1 MRKGNVLFLED
12 SDLIR
17 GQSEFSFSTVVS
29 GSRDQIATSDLV
41 IAGNKVIKNR
51 FFHTGIIVPQV
62 NDVPGPLD
70 RSVFSNWETLKREA
84 GAYEDRINNRIN
96 EILVVIHKAFD
107 VEDTKYNWYF
117 QDAPEGGM
125 GEIYVP
131 QSDEDEVSYN
141 YQPSKW
147 SRNLIDSGIWDYKNG
162 FPKKFFFMKNE
173 EIEAYIRAEITKAQ
187 ENEARKKKSAKER
200 AAAKKAAKEK
210 ALSKLSEEERKL
222 LGLAD

>member
-12 SDLIR
+12 SDLVR
-17 GQSEFSFSTVVS
+17 GQSEFSFSTV
-29 GSRDQIATSDLV
+29 ASDARQHIQMADIV
-41 IAGNKVIKNR
+41 IAGDRVIKNR
-51 FFHTGIIVPQV
+51 YSHNGLIVPQV
-62 NDVPGPLD
+62 DNVPGPLD
-70 RSVFSNWETLKREA
+70 RSVFSNWEILKREA
-84 GAYEDRINNRIN
+84 GAYEDRINSRIS

-117 QDAPEGGM
+117 HDAVEGGM

-131 QSDEDEVSYN
+131 QSDNEEISYN
-141 YQPSKW
+141 YQPAKW
-147 SRNLIDSGIWDYKNG
+147 SPTLIENSIWDYKNG

-173 EIEAYIRAEITKAQ
+173 EIEAYIRAEIAKAQ
-187 ENEARKKKSAKER
+187 ENDARKKKSAKER

>member
-84 GAYEDRINNRIN
+84 GAYEDRINNRIS
-96 EILVVIHKAFD
+96 EILTVIHKAFD
-107 VEDTKYNWYF
+107 VEDSIYNWYF
-117 QDAPEGGM
+117 QNAPEGGM
-125 GEIYVP
+125 GEIYLP

-141 YQPSKW
+141 YQPAKW
-147 SRNLIDSGIWDYKNG
+147 SPTLIENSIWDYKNG
-162 FPKKFFFMKNE
+162 FPKKFFFMKDE
-173 EIEAYIRAEITKAQ
+173 EIEAYIRAEIKEAK
-187 ENEARKKKSAKER
+187 EIDARKKKSAKER

-210 ALSKLSEEERKL
+210 ALSKLSEQEKKL

>member
-51 FFHTGIIVPQV
+51 YSHNGIILPQV
-62 NDVPGPLD
+62 DNAPGPLD
-70 RSVFSNWETLKREA
+70 RSVFSNWETLKRET
-84 GAYEDRINNRIN
+84 GAYEDRINNRIS

-107 VEDTKYNWYF
+107 VEDAKYNWYF

-125 GEIYVP
+125 GEIYLP

-147 SRNLIDSGIWDYKNG
+147 SPTLIENSIWDYKNG
-162 FPKKFFFMKNE
+162 FPKKFFFMKDE
-173 EIEAYIRAEITKAQ
+173 EIEAYIRAEIK
-187 ENEARKKKSAKER
+187 ESKEIDARKKKSAKER

-210 ALSKLSEEERKL
+210 ALSKLSEQEKKL

>member
-12 SDLIR
+12 SDLVR

-29 GSRDQIATSDLV
+29 DTRQHIQMADIV
-41 IAGNKVIKNR
+41 IAGDRVIKNR
-51 FFHTGIIVPQV
+51 YSHNGLIVPQV
-62 NDVPGPLD
+62 ENVPGPLGRD
-70 RSVFSNWETLKREA
+70 VFSNWEILKREA
-84 GAYEDRINNRIN
+84 GAYEDRINNRIS

-117 QDAPEGGM
+117 QDAVEGGM

-131 QSDEDEVSYN
+131 QSDEEEISYS
-141 YQPSKW
+141 YRPSNW
-147 SRNLIDSGIWDYKNG
+147 SRTLIDSGIWDYKNG
-162 FPKKFFFMKNE
+162 FPKKFFFMKDE
-173 EIEAYIRAEITKAQ
+173 EIEAYIRAEIAKAQ
-187 ENEARKKKSAKER
+187 ENDARKKKSAKER